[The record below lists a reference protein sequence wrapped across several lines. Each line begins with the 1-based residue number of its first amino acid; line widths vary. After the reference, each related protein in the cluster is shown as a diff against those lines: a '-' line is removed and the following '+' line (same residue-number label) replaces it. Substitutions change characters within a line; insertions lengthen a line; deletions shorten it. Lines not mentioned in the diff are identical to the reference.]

1 MYSCI
6 CIVTSPYPL
15 PVFAPFQILYPRS
28 PTREMGCRVR
38 GGGEGNRP
46 SVRRSLFEE
55 ILAQTS
61 ETRGRSRRLASQL
74 LRKSSGCDLR
84 DRRRDVLRILEGF
97 QVAGLG
103 NRVLFLFFGSGWSR
117 SSDVIDGCVRSM
129 RGVIYFTSFFN
140 RLIQQGGIFFK
151 LF

>member
-1 MYSCI
+1 
-6 CIVTSPYPL
+6 
-15 PVFAPFQILYPRS
+15 
-28 PTREMGCRVR
+28 MGCRVR
-38 GGGEGNRP
+38 GGGEGKERGQEFLGRV
-46 SVRRSLFEE
+46 SMFEE

-103 NRVLFLFFGSGWSR
+103 NRVLFLFFGSG
-117 SSDVIDGCVRSM
+117 
-129 RGVIYFTSFFN
+129 
-140 RLIQQGGIFFK
+140 
-151 LF
+151 